1 MSRQLLVAHGS
12 PDPRHAAFV
21 RSLATGVSAHG
32 VRTEAAFLEH
42 DLPDVASWL
51 AGAEGPVTALSLLLA
66 PGYHAQEDV
75 PRLLATAP
83 DGVDVSD
90 LGVLG
95 SGPWLYD
102 VVDELVASAGGDRA
116 TPVVLV
122 AAGSSR
128 QAAAEH
134 LQAFVAGWAAH
145 PAGPGAAGLP
155 GAARRAGRPL
165 AGRGRRTAPRR
176 AGRDRRPDRRRGRR
190 PRRPGRRPSWGSPR
204 GSSASW
210 PSGSPVASPPSPER
224 RICGRT

>member
-1 MSRQLLVAHGS
+1 MTRQLLVAHGS

-42 DLPDVASWL
+42 DLPDVAAWL
-51 AGAEGPVTALSLLLA
+51 AGAEGPVAALSLLLA

-75 PRLLATAP
+75 PRLLASAP
-83 DGVDVSD
+83 DGVDVAD

-102 VVDELVASAGGDRA
+102 VVDELVASAGGDA
-116 TPVVLV
+116 HTAVVLV

-134 LQAFVAGWAAH
+134 LQAFVAGWARTRPG
-145 PAGPGAAGLP
+145 PARLAYPAQLAELVGPWPDAVVVPLVVAPGVIADRIAGAAGDLGVRVTP
-155 GAARRAGRPL
+155 VLGVAQGFVRVLAERFIGREP
-165 AGRGRRTAPRR
+165 A
-176 AGRDRRPDRRRGRR
+176 
-190 PRRPGRRPSWGSPR
+190 
-204 GSSASW
+204 
-210 PSGSPVASPPSPER
+210 VA
-224 RICGRT
+224 

>member
-1 MSRQLLVAHGS
+1 MSRHLLVAHGS

-42 DLPDVASWL
+42 DLPDVATWL
-51 AGAEGPVTALSLLLA
+51 AGAEGQVTALSLLLA

-83 DGVDVSD
+83 DAVRVSD

-95 SGPWLYD
+95 AGPWLHE
-102 VVDELVASAGGDRA
+102 VLDELVASAGGDPA

-128 QAAAEH
+128 PAAGEH
-134 LQAFVAGWAAH
+134 LQAFAAGWAATRPGPASVSD
-145 PAGPGAAGLP
+145 PAGLAEQVDRWPDAVVVPLLVAPGVLADRIARAADDLGVRVTPVL
-155 GAARRAGRPL
+155 GVAGGFVGVLAARL
-165 AGRGRRTAPRR
+165 AGREA
-176 AGRDRRPDRRRGRR
+176 A
-190 PRRPGRRPSWGSPR
+190 
-204 GSSASW
+204 
-210 PSGSPVASPPSPER
+210 VA
-224 RICGRT
+224 